1 MLNNRRNLIILV
13 NGLSPKLPIFICFCV
28 SDLKNNFNGK
38 NFIGYFTLILFFSF
52 DLLAKRRKD
61 AYFCQI
67 GNSPANMK
75 RRLLL
80 FIVTLWSFHAHAQHR
95 VVDSLNTLLAK
106 EKHDTTRVTLLWNLA
121 SAYNSFNPDTSRAL
135 AEEALF
141 LAQKIKYLE
150 GESKS
155 LGKLATAFNQIGNYP
170 SALAFYLRQL
180 QLEEKRN
187 NPQNMT
193 SVLLN
198 IGSVYVYQEEYDKGL
213 SYYYRADSIM
223 KTIPPTDSKFEFVL
237 RYAIALDIGDLYNR
251 TNRPDSALIYFQ
263 RSLNIAAGR
272 TDGNYM
278 GTSMVGIAEV
288 YLQGKKFEEA
298 RDKFKEALVYLEAAQ
313 NDDMVCEASW
323 GMATL
328 YDSLHRN
335 DSAKYYAQRML
346 SIARKDGFMRWQL
359 KAVQFLDVYFKKTN
373 QVDSAYG
380 YLLLSQ
386 ELRDSMNSSERVRQL
401 QVISSDEQLR
411 QKELAEQK
419 RKEKKDRR
427 EQLQFLFIG
436 MFIPALFLFTLLISR
451 VRIHARVIRFL
462 GIISLLIFFEYLTL
476 LLHPYVAD
484 LTNHT
489 PIYELL
495 IFVCIA
501 ALLIRFHHRIE
512 DWFITKLIHSRQ
524 RLADGFVP
532 IRRIKIKMKKPP
544 EAPNPE

>member
-1 MLNNRRNLIILV
+1 
-13 NGLSPKLPIFICFCV
+13 
-28 SDLKNNFNGK
+28 
-38 NFIGYFTLILFFSF
+38 
-52 DLLAKRRKD
+52 
-61 AYFCQI
+61 
-67 GNSPANMK
+67 MK

-223 KTIPPTDSKFEFVL
+223 KTIPSTDSKFEFVL

-544 EAPNPE
+544 EAPNPG